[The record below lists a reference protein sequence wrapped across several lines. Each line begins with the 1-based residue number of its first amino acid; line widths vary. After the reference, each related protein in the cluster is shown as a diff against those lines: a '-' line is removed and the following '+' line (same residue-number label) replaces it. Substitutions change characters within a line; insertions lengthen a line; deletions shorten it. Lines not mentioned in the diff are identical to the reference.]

1 MPKKVK
7 DNINTIDSVHSNF
20 FRSLDSISEFIKNI
34 SPVTL
39 EIDKLSKEQL
49 NGLDKKINN
58 ILKMPDTEIKK
69 TQKKKKTIKLTKEQ
83 TQKFYKILKYARK
96 IKPPHSSILFKSSFI
111 MLISYLDFLIS
122 DLIHFYFKSYPRN
135 LSNDLSIKLSDLLL
149 CNSLDE
155 AIKNIINEEI
165 EKILFNNLNYQ
176 KKIFKERFKVDLKEK
191 ILNWNLINEAIER
204 RNIIIHND
212 SKINK
217 RYLSNVN
224 LDILPLEKKNI
235 KEGARVTIGSKY
247 FKNVYNEI
255 TLSGIILMQCCFRKW
270 DKNLLD
276 QANIFLINDMYNLL
290 LKEEWS
296 LAERLGLFVKENDC
310 LKTIRNNAIYTVL
323 IINYCQALKWQNKS
337 DELEKELVNID
348 SSTLSPK
355 FVLGIAALKD
365 NEEEFYKNVENA
377 IRVDKVTKNDF
388 KEWPLFRNFRLNKN
402 YTKKINKV
410 FNNITNK

>member
-1 MPKKVK
+1 M
-7 DNINTIDSVHSNF
+7 
-20 FRSLDSISEFIKNI
+20 
-34 SPVTL
+34 
-39 EIDKLSKEQL
+39 SKEQL